1 MSDATNDKKKTNTEE
16 VEKKEVKN
24 TLYSN
29 FWTTESIAREIYKKR
44 EEEKRKEGKSE
55 EEKSEEEI
63 EKEIERQADDISRT
77 FRIKLSEKLNFKP
90 ELIALFMSETE
101 SGTGRFIFEG
111 ENKNVPDIMDK
122 LQLWL
127 KKYDDV
133 FSWKEKD
140 TIAEQLMSILPLCR
154 NMKEIRRYRKWKKKD
169 AVQKLSKNKVKEIN
183 LGEFAE
189 EDLYYD
195 LYSDYGR
202 KADEKSQISD
212 EEFAIRLY
220 KRHGEKSYR
229 IKEAVEDYYLRNIKD
244 KNYDTDFFVRLDTK
258 KITSHKLKIDFY
270 SYQYSTVKGW
280 ESKWQFVM
288 EEIMRLRTAERFNVG
303 CEMCIS
309 KNLSLNDRREF
320 YKTGKTNDTDLL
332 KLCRETTW
340 IRISDLCECIL
351 KLYKS
356 KKSDTCFFEKRIK
369 NVAEREMRKKCCNEC
384 RELFYKCIKQKEK
397 FSDSDYTYILQCML
411 KELMDIKD
419 IILNEQKEIYYA
431 NEVGNVK
438 RGDLGHFF
446 MIKEKIENTSRDIFY
461 YRPDIKG

>member
-1 MSDATNDKKKTNTEE
+1 MSDATNDKKKTNIEE
-16 VEKKEVKN
+16 VEKKGVKN

-44 EEEKRKEGKSE
+44 EDEKRKEGKSV
-55 EEKSEEEI
+55 EEKSEEEF

-77 FRIKLSEKLNFKP
+77 FRIKLSEKLNFTP
-90 ELIALFMSETE
+90 ELIELFMSETE

-111 ENKNVPDIMDK
+111 ENVPDIMDE
-122 LQLWL
+122 LQTWL
-127 KKYDDV
+127 KEYDDV
-133 FSWKEKD
+133 FSWKEKEK
-140 TIAEQLMSILPLCR
+140 IAGQLMNILPLCR
-154 NMKEIRRYRKWKKKD
+154 NMKEIRRHRKWKKKD
-169 AVQKLSKNKVKEIN
+169 EVQKLNKNKVKEIN

-195 LYSDYGR
+195 IYSECER
-202 KADEKSQISD
+202 NADEKSQMAD
-212 EEFAIRLY
+212 GEFAISLY
-220 KRHGEKSYR
+220 NRYKENGER
-229 IKEAVEDYYLRNIKD
+229 IKEVVEDYYFRNIKEE
-244 KNYDTDFFVRLDTK
+244 NYERDFFVRLDAK
-258 KITSHKLKIDFY
+258 KITSNKLKIDFY
-270 SYQYSTVKGW
+270 SYQYSMVKGW
-280 ESKWQFVM
+280 ESKWKFVM
-288 EEIMRLRTAERFNVG
+288 EEIMRLRTAERFNIGEEV
-303 CEMCIS
+303 CIS

-320 YKTGKTNDTDLL
+320 YKTGKTNDSDLL

-340 IRISDLCECIL
+340 LRISDLCECIL

-356 KKSDTCFFEKRIK
+356 KESDTHFFEKRIA
-369 NVAEREMRKKCCNEC
+369 NVAEREMRKECCNEC

-438 RGDLGHFF
+438 RGDLAHFYK
-446 MIKEKIENTSRDIFY
+446 IKEKIENTSRDMFY